1 MLSSESANVFIKK
14 FRDCFL
20 WFGLVICVNAV
31 LGLFHTFAMCLYFLN
46 FSWPLVV
53 AWPFYC
59 SFLYFLGLL
68 CEINFYIFFLFKG
81 SMYGCW
87 RPRCICDINNDIC
100 LPSSY
105 SQWVMVASMFV
116 TISFIQC
123 CCASLSFHFC
133 NMQERTRTS
142 KDSFLLL
149 FFLLKLTNLDLK
161 RASNAIEQSI
171 HLYLSVPIM
180 NKLDPYIIW

>member
-68 CEINFYIFFLFKG
+68 CEINFYFFFYLKAQCVDVDVQDAFVISIMIFVCQVHIRSEWWLHQCLWQFLLSSVVVLHFLFISVICK
-81 SMYGCW
+81 
-87 RPRCICDINNDIC
+87 RELELPRT
-100 LPSSY
+100 PFY
-105 SQWVMVASMFV
+105 
-116 TISFIQC
+116 
-123 CCASLSFHFC
+123 
-133 NMQERTRTS
+133 
-142 KDSFLLL
+142 
-149 FFLLKLTNLDLK
+149 FFFFFWN
-161 RASNAIEQSI
+161 
-171 HLYLSVPIM
+171 
-180 NKLDPYIIW
+180 